1 MNMDNKEKDVGANG
15 CSPESCEQCEE
26 HLAGW
31 KRALADY
38 DNLKKDLAR
47 EKTEMREYVIES
59 FFEKLIPVID
69 HFDQAMKNVPEA
81 PGELESW
88 IQGVGHIQ
96 KSLIDIA
103 NEFGCEPIEPIDL
116 EFDPNEHEAIST
128 EARDDVEEDKI
139 IEVVERGWKLGDK
152 VIRPAKVIVNKIS

>member
-1 MNMDNKEKDVGANG
+1 MDDKKEKSLKDKGQG
-15 CSPESCEQCEE
+15 CEQCEE
-26 HLAGW
+26 YLAGW

-38 DNLKKDLAR
+38 DNLQKDLAR

-81 PGELESW
+81 AGELESW
-88 IQGVGHIQ
+88 IQGVGHIK

-103 NEFGCEPIEPIDL
+103 NEFSCEPIEPLNL

-128 EARDDVEEDKI
+128 ETREDEDDDKI